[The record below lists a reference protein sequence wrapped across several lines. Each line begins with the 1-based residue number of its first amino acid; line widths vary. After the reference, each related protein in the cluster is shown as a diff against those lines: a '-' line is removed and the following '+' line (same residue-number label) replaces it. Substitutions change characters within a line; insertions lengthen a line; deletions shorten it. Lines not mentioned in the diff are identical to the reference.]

1 MPALDRDA
9 LAEPA
14 TAAAVEEQA
23 KLKKHFGRFDMLFFL
38 LCTLV
43 GLDTLGSVAK
53 HGAQGFTWL
62 AFLGLVFFIPYA
74 LLTAELGSTFPRE
87 GGPYVWVKLAFGRF
101 AAAMD
106 SVLYWLS
113 NPIWLGGSLT
123 ITAVATFGQFFTP
136 LHGAGKYLFALA
148 FIWFAVWAAV
158 LSFSVGKWIPTIGA
172 WVRVVVL
179 GFFTLSVVIYA
190 FSHGVRGFGA
200 HDFLPTWAAF
210 IATVPLLFFNFV
222 GFELPSAAGDEMKD
236 PQRDVPFTVIRA
248 MFGTLVLY
256 GLPILAIL
264 LVLPTREV
272 TGLSGFIDAM
282 KTVFTVY
289 GGHVDTAGNG
299 TVRGTLTGA
308 GRVLGDIAA
317 IAFILALLSSGTTW
331 IMGADRAQAVA
342 GYDGAAPRF
351 FGHFSPRWGTPVTV
365 NFLSG
370 LVSTTVMVLAFQ
382 LTGTADKYFTASLA
396 LAISTTTI
404 SYILVFPSL
413 IRLRYTHGHVARPFR
428 VPSGNAGAWIVG
440 VLCTGW
446 AALATASLIY
456 PGLGTSHP
464 DASLPDGWAGQRGSY
479 ELTQLVPLGV
489 LLLLGLLFY
498 AAGTPT
504 RRRIAEVPSPEL
516 AAAGSSPGRGGRAP
530 PAPRRPPHPSSG

>member
-1 MPALDRDA
+1 MHALDRDA
-9 LAEPA
+9 FAEPT
-14 TAAAVEEQA
+14 TAAAVEEKA
-23 KLKKHFGRFDMLFFL
+23 KLRKHFGRFDLFFFL

-43 GLDTLGSVAK
+43 GLDTLGSVAN

-62 AFLGLVFFIPYA
+62 AFLGLLFFVPYA
-74 LLTAELGSTFPRE
+74 LLTAELGSTFPQE

-101 AAAMD
+101 AAAMG
-106 SVLYWLS
+106 SVLYWMS

-123 ITAVATFGQFFTP
+123 ITAVATFGEFFTP

-148 FIWFAVWAAV
+148 FIWIGVSAAI
-158 LSFSVGKWIPTIGA
+158 LSFSIGKWIPTIGA
-172 WVRVVVL
+172 WVRVAVL
-179 GFFTLSVVIYA
+179 GLFTVSVVIYA
-190 FSHGVRGFGA
+190 FSRGVHGFGPG
-200 HDFLPTWAAF
+200 DFKPTWAVF
-210 IATVPLLFFNFV
+210 IATVPVLFFNYI

-248 MFGTLVLY
+248 AFGTLLLY
-256 GLPILAIL
+256 GLPILSIL
-264 LVLPTREV
+264 LVLPTSQV

-289 GGHVDTAGNG
+289 GGHVDTARDGSV
-299 TVRGTLTGA
+299 TATLTGA
-308 GRVLGDIAA
+308 GRVLGDAAA

-342 GYDGAAPRF
+342 GFDGAAPRF

-365 NFLSG
+365 NLLSG
-370 LVSTTVMVLAFQ
+370 LISTTVMVLAFQ

-396 LAISTTTI
+396 LAIATTTI
-404 SYILVFPSL
+404 SYLLVFPSL
-413 IRLRYTHGHVARPFR
+413 IRLRYSHGHVERPFR
-428 VPSGNAGAWIVG
+428 VPFGNRGAWIAG

-446 AALATASLIY
+446 AALATASLLY
-456 PGLGTSHP
+456 PGFGTSDP

-479 ELTQLVPLGV
+479 ELTQLVPLAA
-489 LLLLGLLFY
+489 LIALGMLFY

-504 RRRIAEVPSPEL
+504 RRRTAEVPASEV
-516 AAAGSSPGRGGRAP
+516 AGRGEAG
-530 PAPRRPPHPSSG
+530 